1 MILRNQPP
9 AKPANSEPAR
19 PKRKNK
25 AAATG
30 DATSWAKFQAQD
42 YLGQGRLLG
51 RFRGARGRP
60 RPRPVAEAGH
70 TNLNL
75 VQSS

>member
-9 AKPANSEPAR
+9 AKPAISEAAW
-19 PKRKNK
+19 PKRENK
-25 AAATG
+25 AAAVG
-30 DATSWAKFQAQD
+30 DATDWAKFQPQD
-42 YLGQGRLLG
+42 HLGQGGLLSQ
-51 RFRGARGRP
+51 FRGARGRP
-60 RPRPVAEAGH
+60 RPRPITEAGH